1 MKGLDKAMKA
11 SRGVIGLLLALGCAT
26 PTLAQT
32 PDLKTPPAKIAFGPW
47 SPISEEGPTHHY
59 EVRFPSPVPSGIAAN
74 DTVVLDIFMPAI
86 RSEPVPAVVILHY
99 WGATDLRVETNL
111 AHRLNAHGIAGVVV
125 TLPYHL
131 KRTPPGSRTG
141 AMAIT
146 SDPDKL
152 IQTMVQSVADVR
164 RAVDWVQSRAEF
176 DSARIGISGT
186 SLGALVA
193 ALAVGVEPRLKHA
206 AFMLGGVDLAH
217 IIWHSSRVVRQRDEM
232 RSDGLTEEK
241 LRARLSPIEP
251 LAYLPE
257 SQLQSSFVISAKYD
271 TVVPPEDARK
281 LIGSLRDPKTLWL
294 DSGHYGGFLVEK
306 QVQAAMAEYFDRSFG
321 GRSFAPPERVFAPVI
336 RFGMEANPDTQL
348 QVVLGLDFWRWNAKG
363 DAFATAIFT
372 PRGPQAFL
380 GVAASKGLAIGVSVR
395 SGKVSPGFFWSQ
407 VL

>member
-1 MKGLDKAMKA
+1 MRGLVKARNA
-11 SRGVIGLLLALGCAT
+11 SRGVIGLLLALGCAI
-26 PTLAQT
+26 PTLAQS
-32 PDLKTPPAKIAFGPW
+32 PDIRIPPPRINFGPW
-47 SPISEEGPTHHY
+47 TPLSEEGPTHHY
-59 EVRFPSPVPSGIAAN
+59 EVRFASATPSGLSAN
-74 DTVVLDIFMPAI
+74 DTVVLDVFMPAV
-86 RSEPVPAVVILHY
+86 RSRPVPAVIILHY

-141 AMAIT
+141 AMAI
-146 SDPDKL
+146 SSEPDKL
-152 IQTMVQSVADVR
+152 IQTMVQSVSDVR
-164 RAVDWVQSRAEF
+164 RTVDWVESRKEF
-176 DSARIGISGT
+176 EAGMLGISGT

-193 ALAVGVEPRLKHA
+193 ALSVGIEPRLRHA
-206 AFMLGGVDLAH
+206 AFMLGGADLAH

-232 RSDGLTEEK
+232 RSGGLTEEK
-241 LRARLSPIEP
+241 LRARLASIEP
-251 LAYLPE
+251 LAYLSE

-271 TVVPPEDARK
+271 TVVPPEDAHK
-281 LIGSLRDPKTLWL
+281 LIAALREPKTLWL

-306 QVQAAMAEYFDRSFG
+306 QVQAAMADYFDRSFG
-321 GRSFAPPERVFAPVI
+321 GRPFSPPERVFAPVI
-336 RFGMEANPDTQL
+336 RFGMEANTDTQL

-372 PRGPQAFL
+372 PRGPQAFI